1 MVSTGLAAG
10 TTLATWAIVV
20 GAGTVGTTGGDGV
33 GVGPFATSTGL
44 AANAGFAYYW
54 TSTGFATCG
63 NLF

>member
-1 MVSTGLAAG
+1 M
-10 TTLATWAIVV
+10 
-20 GAGTVGTTGGDGV
+20 GAGTVGTTGGVGV